1 MNKKNQI
8 ISFIAIIL
16 GFFMALLDTTVVNIT
31 LPKMTEYFNTTMD
44 QISWVVNAYNLA
56 TAVILVTASRL
67 ADQFGR
73 KKLFI
78 GGVFLFT
85 ISSLL
90 CGISNSLQ
98 ALILFRTLQGF
109 AAAFVVTI
117 AMPLSSEI
125 FPPEKRRTIMALWGA
140 FSGLAAASGPSIG
153 GIVTQFFNW
162 RYIFFIN
169 IPIGCI
175 CIVLTMK
182 FIKESYDPT
191 ASKSIDFGG
200 IITISIAMFCLT
212 FALMKANEKGWTSNF
227 TISLF
232 AVSAIAL
239 ILFIIIELKVKEPMV
254 PLSLFKSLP
263 FTNGSITLFL
273 LGLGMMSGTY
283 LLSFFLIQVKG
294 LDQLSAGLIIS
305 TMSLTS
311 MMFSILATILTKK
324 IGSRLTSA
332 LGILLLCLSCY
343 LNSSLTQNSSNI
355 DIILR
360 LIVAGSGTGLSMATL
375 IGSIMANVPVAKI
388 GIASGIN
395 NMTRTLGT
403 VLGVA
408 LFLTIFTSNMTNQI
422 SYAKEAAQEII
433 QNDNVFDDKVKL
445 EMISAIKTD
454 SNKNVNLL
462 EIINKIDEEEHAVL
476 VSSPEMDQ
484 NKIKES
490 FETQKKETKKIASNI
505 QDTFLTYIVKAFSFT
520 FKVSAVIL
528 LPGIIFA
535 LFSDKKRTAYVKNT
549 QFAKNTNN
557 TSASGN

>member
-1 MNKKNQI
+1 MNKKYQY
-8 ISFIAIIL
+8 ISFAAIIL

-44 QISWVVNAYNLA
+44 HISWVVNAYNLA

-67 ADQFGR
+67 SDQFGR

-78 GGVFLFT
+78 AGVVLFT

-98 ALILFRTLQGF
+98 ALILFRTLQGI
-109 AAAFVVTI
+109 AAAFVSTI
-117 AMPLSSEI
+117 AMPLSAEI

-153 GIVTQFFNW
+153 GIVTEFFNW

-175 CIVLTMK
+175 CILLTMK

-212 FALMKANEKGWTSNF
+212 FALMKADEKGWTSSF
-227 TISLF
+227 ILCF
-232 AVSAIAL
+232 FVVSAIAL
-239 ILFIIIELKVKEPMV
+239 ILFVIIELKVKEPMV

-283 LLSFFLIQVKG
+283 MLSFFLIQVKE
-294 LDQLSAGLIIS
+294 LNQLSAGLIIS

-311 MMFSILATILTKK
+311 MFFSLFAPILTKK
-324 IGSRLTSA
+324 LGSRFTSA
-332 LGILLLCLSCY
+332 LGIFLLCVSCY

-375 IGSIMANVPVAKI
+375 IGSLMANVPVDKI

-403 VLGVA
+403 VFGVA
-408 LFLTIFTSNMTNQI
+408 LFLTIFTTNMTTQM
-422 SYAKEAAQEII
+422 SHAKDSAVQTV
-433 QNDNVFDDKVKL
+433 QNDTVFDNETKQQ
-445 EMISAIKTD
+445 MISSIKSG
-454 SNKNVNLL
+454 SNKNVNFS
-462 EIINKIDEEEHAVL
+462 EILNTIDEKETAMSA
-476 VSSPEMDQ
+476 SSPER
-484 NKIKES
+484 NENIIKES
-490 FETQKKETKKIASNI
+490 FETQKEEIQKIVPAI
-505 QDTFLTYIVKAFSFT
+505 KDTFLTYTVKSFSFT
-520 FKVSAVIL
+520 FKISSVLL
-528 LPGIIFA
+528 LPGILFA
-535 LFSDKKRTAYVKNT
+535 LFSDKKRNSGIENKSFVKS
-549 QFAKNTNN
+549 TNN
-557 TSASGN
+557 A

>member
-44 QISWVVNAYNLA
+44 HISWVVNAYNLA

-78 GGVFLFT
+78 AGVVLFT

-98 ALILFRTLQGF
+98 ALILFRTLQGIT
-109 AAAFVVTI
+109 AAFVVTI
-117 AMPLSSEI
+117 AMPLSAEI

-175 CIVLTMK
+175 CIILTMK

-212 FALMKANEKGWTSNF
+212 FALMKANEKGWTSSF
-227 TISLF
+227 ILSFF

-239 ILFIIIELKVKEPMV
+239 ILFVIIELKVKEPMV

-294 LDQLSAGLIIS
+294 LNQLSAGLIIS

-311 MMFSILATILTKK
+311 MIFSILATILTKK
-324 IGSRLTSA
+324 LGSRLTSA
-332 LGILLLCLSCY
+332 LGILLLCVSCY

-375 IGSIMANVPVAKI
+375 IGSIMANVPVDKI

-408 LFLTIFTSNMTNQI
+408 LFLTIFTSNMTTQM
-422 SYAKEAAQEII
+422 SDAKDSAVQTI
-433 QNDNVFDDKVKL
+433 QNDTVFDDEAKL
-445 EMISAIKTD
+445 QMISSIKAG
-454 SNKNVNLL
+454 SNKNVSLS
-462 EIINKIDEEEHAVL
+462 EILSTIDKKETAVL
-476 VSSPEMDQ
+476 ASSPAMDED
-484 NKIKES
+484 KIKES
-490 FETQKKETKKIASNI
+490 FEAQKKEIKKIVPNI
-505 QDTFLTYIVKAFSFT
+505 QDTFLTYTVKAFSFT
-520 FKVSAVIL
+520 FKMSFVIL
-528 LPGIIFA
+528 LPGILFA
-535 LFSDKKRTAYVKNT
+535 LFSDKKRNPHIKNKH
-549 QFAKNTNN
+549 FVENTNN
-557 TSASGN
+557 ASVN

>member
-1 MNKKNQI
+1 MNKKHQN
-8 ISFIAIIL
+8 ISFVAIIL
-16 GFFMALLDTTVVNIT
+16 GFFMALLDTTVVNIS

-44 QISWVVNAYNLA
+44 HISWVVNAYNLA

-67 ADQFGR
+67 SDQFGR

-78 GGVFLFT
+78 AGVFLFT

-98 ALILFRTLQGF
+98 ALILFRTLQGL
-109 AAAFVVTI
+109 AAAFVVTV
-117 AMPLSSEI
+117 AMPLSIEI
-125 FPPEKRRTIMALWGA
+125 FPPEKRKTIMALWGA
-140 FSGLAAASGPSIG
+140 FAGLAAASGPSIG
-153 GIVTQFFNW
+153 GIITQFFNW

-175 CIVLTMK
+175 CILLTMK

-212 FALMKANEKGWTSNF
+212 FALMKANEKGWTSSF
-227 TISLF
+227 ILSFF
-232 AVSAIAL
+232 AVSAISL
-239 ILFIIIELKVKEPMV
+239 ILFVIIELKVKEPMV
-254 PLSLFKSLP
+254 PLSLFKSVP

-294 LDQLSAGLIIS
+294 LNQLSAGLIIS

-311 MMFSILATILTKK
+311 MCFSLLAPIFTKK
-324 IGSRLTSA
+324 IGSRFTSA
-332 LGILLLCLSCY
+332 LGILLLCVSCY

-375 IGSIMANVPVAKI
+375 IGSVMANVPVDKI

-408 LFLTIFTSNMTNQI
+408 LFLTIFTSNMITQM
-422 SYAKEAAQEII
+422 YDAKDSAKQII
-433 QNDNVFDDKVKL
+433 QNDTVFDDKTKMQ
-445 EMISAIKTD
+445 MISSIKTG
-454 SNKNVNLL
+454 SGKSVSLSETLNT
-462 EIINKIDEEEHAVL
+462 IDKEETVVL
-476 VSSPEMDQ
+476 ASSPAIDQ
-484 NKIKES
+484 DKIKES
-490 FETQKKETKKIASNI
+490 FEAKKKEIKKIVPNI
-505 QDTFLTYIVKAFSFT
+505 HDTFLTYTVKAFSFT
-520 FKVSAVIL
+520 FKMSSIIL
-528 LPGIIFA
+528 LPGILFA
-535 LFSDKKRTAYVKNT
+535 LFSDKKRNPDIKKVFGENI
-549 QFAKNTNN
+549 NN
-557 TSASGN
+557 SSVN

>member
-1 MNKKNQI
+1 MNKKHQN
-8 ISFIAIIL
+8 ISFLAIIL

-31 LPKMTEYFNTTMD
+31 LPKMTEYFNTSMD
-44 QISWVVNAYNLA
+44 HISWVVNAYNLA

-78 GGVFLFT
+78 SGVVLFT

-98 ALILFRTLQGF
+98 ALILFRTIQGF

-117 AMPLSSEI
+117 AMPLSAEI

-153 GIVTQFFNW
+153 GIITQFFNW

-175 CIVLTMK
+175 CIALTMK

-212 FALMKANEKGWTSNF
+212 FALMKANEKGWTSSF
-227 TISLF
+227 ILSF
-232 AVSAIAL
+232 FVVSVIAL
-239 ILFIIIELKVKEPMV
+239 ILFVIIELKVKAPMV
-254 PLSLFKSLP
+254 PLSLFKSMP
-263 FTNGSITLFL
+263 FTNGSISLFL

-294 LDQLSAGLIIS
+294 LNQLSAGLIIS

-311 MMFSILATILTKK
+311 MIFSILATILTKK
-324 IGSRLTSA
+324 LGSRLTSA
-332 LGILLLCLSCY
+332 LGIFLLCISCY
-343 LNSSLTQNSSNI
+343 LNSSLTQNSSNV

-375 IGSIMANVPVAKI
+375 IGSTMANVPVDKI

-408 LFLTIFTSNMTNQI
+408 LFLTIFTSNMTTQM
-422 SYAKEAAQEII
+422 SDAKESVIQTI
-433 QNDNVFDDKVKL
+433 QNDTVFDDEAKL
-445 EMISAIKTD
+445 QMISSIKAG
-454 SNKNVNLL
+454 SNKNVSLS
-462 EIINKIDEEEHAVL
+462 EILNIIDEKETSVL
-476 VSSPEMDQ
+476 ALSPAIDQ

-490 FETQKKETKKIASNI
+490 FEAQKKEIQEIVPNI
-505 QDTFLTYIVKAFSFT
+505 QDTFLTYTVKSFSFT
-520 FKVSAVIL
+520 FKVSAAIL
-528 LPGIIFA
+528 LPGILFA
-535 LFSDKKRTAYVKNT
+535 LFSDKKRNHSIENKS
-549 QFAKNTNN
+549 FAKNPSN
-557 TSASGN
+557 A

>member
-1 MNKKNQI
+1 MNKKHQN

-31 LPKMTEYFNTTMD
+31 LPKITEYFNTNMAH
-44 QISWVVNAYNLA
+44 ISWVVNAYNLA

-67 ADQFGR
+67 SDQFGR
-73 KKLFI
+73 KKLFTF
-78 GGVFLFT
+78 GVFLFT

-90 CGISNSLQ
+90 CGVSNSLQ
-98 ALILFRTLQGF
+98 ALILFRTIQGL

-117 AMPLSSEI
+117 SAPLSLEI

-140 FSGLAAASGPSIG
+140 FAGLAAASGPLIG
-153 GIVTQFFNW
+153 GIITQFFNW
-162 RYIFFIN
+162 RCIFFIN

-175 CIVLTMK
+175 CILLTMK

-212 FALMKANEKGWTSNF
+212 FTLMKANEKGWTSSF
-227 TISLF
+227 TLSLF

-239 ILFIIIELKVKEPMV
+239 ILFVIIELKVKEPMV
-254 PLSLFKSLP
+254 PLSLFKSVP

-273 LGLGMMSGTY
+273 LGLGMISGTY

-294 LDQLSAGLIIS
+294 LNQLSAGLIIS

-311 MMFSILATILTKK
+311 MIFSILATILTKK
-324 IGSRLTSA
+324 LGSRLTSA
-332 LGILLLCLSCY
+332 LGILLLSVSCY

-375 IGSIMANVPVAKI
+375 IGSTMANVPVDKI

-408 LFLTIFTSNMTNQI
+408 LFLTIFTSNMTTQM
-422 SYAKEAAQEII
+422 SDAKDSALKTI
-433 QNDNVFDDKVKL
+433 QNNTVFDNETKQQ
-445 EMISAIKTD
+445 MISSIKSG
-454 SNKNVNLL
+454 SNKNVNIS
-462 EIINKIDEEEHAVL
+462 EILSTIDKKGTAVL
-476 VSSPEMDQ
+476 ASSPAMAQD
-484 NKIKES
+484 KIKES
-490 FETQKKETKKIASNI
+490 FEAQKKEAKKIIPNI
-505 QDTFLTYIVKAFSFT
+505 QDTFLTYTVKSFSFT

-528 LPGIIFA
+528 LPGILFA
-535 LFSDKKRTAYVKNT
+535 LFSDKKRTPGKENNSFVKG
-549 QFAKNTNN
+549 
-557 TSASGN
+557 TSNA

>member
-1 MNKKNQI
+1 
-8 ISFIAIIL
+8 
-16 GFFMALLDTTVVNIT
+16 MALLDTTVVNIT

-462 EIINKIDEEEHAVL
+462 EIINKIDEEENAVL

>member
-44 QISWVVNAYNLA
+44 HISWVVNAYNLA

-78 GGVFLFT
+78 AGVFLFT

-98 ALILFRTLQGF
+98 ALILFRTLQGL

-117 AMPLSSEI
+117 AMPLSAEI

-212 FALMKANEKGWTSNF
+212 FALMKANEKGWASNF

-232 AVSAIAL
+232 AASAIAL

-311 MMFSILATILTKK
+311 MIFSILATILTKK

-332 LGILLLCLSCY
+332 LGILLLCFSCY

-375 IGSIMANVPVAKI
+375 IGSIMANVPVDKI

-408 LFLTIFTSNMTNQI
+408 LFLTIFTSNMTTQI
-422 SYAKEAAQEII
+422 SYAKESAQQII

-445 EMISAIKTD
+445 EMISAIKTG

-462 EIINKIDEEEHAVL
+462 EIINKIDEEENAVL
-476 VSSPEMDQ
+476 VSSSKMDQ

-490 FETQKKETKKIASNI
+490 FEAQKIETRKIASNI

-528 LPGIIFA
+528 LPGILFA
-535 LFSDKKRTAYVKNT
+535 LFSDKKRTAYMKNT
-549 QFAKNTNN
+549 QFAQNTNN
-557 TSASGN
+557 VSASGN

>member
-1 MNKKNQI
+1 MNKKHQN
-8 ISFIAIIL
+8 ISFLAIIL

-31 LPKMTEYFNTTMD
+31 LPKMTEYFNTSMD
-44 QISWVVNAYNLA
+44 HISWVVNAYNLA

-78 GGVFLFT
+78 SGVVLFT

-98 ALILFRTLQGF
+98 ALILFRTIQGF

-117 AMPLSSEI
+117 AMPLSAEI

-153 GIVTQFFNW
+153 GIITQFFNW

-212 FALMKANEKGWTSNF
+212 FALMKANEKGWTSSF
-227 TISLF
+227 ILSF
-232 AVSAIAL
+232 FVVSAIAL
-239 ILFIIIELKVKEPMV
+239 ILFVIIELKVKAPMV
-254 PLSLFKSLP
+254 PLSLFKSMP
-263 FTNGSITLFL
+263 FTNGSISLFL

-294 LDQLSAGLIIS
+294 LNQLSAGLIIS

-311 MMFSILATILTKK
+311 MIFSILATILTKK
-324 IGSRLTSA
+324 LGSRLTSA
-332 LGILLLCLSCY
+332 LGIFLLCISCY
-343 LNSSLTQNSSNI
+343 LNSSLTQNSSNV

-375 IGSIMANVPVAKI
+375 IGSTMANVPVDKI

-408 LFLTIFTSNMTNQI
+408 LFLTIFTSNMTTQM
-422 SYAKEAAQEII
+422 SDAKESVIQTI
-433 QNDNVFDDKVKL
+433 QNDTVFDDEAKL
-445 EMISAIKTD
+445 QMISSIKAG
-454 SNKNVNLL
+454 SNKNVSLS
-462 EIINKIDEEEHAVL
+462 EILNIIDEKETSVL
-476 VSSPEMDQ
+476 ALSPAIDQ

-490 FETQKKETKKIASNI
+490 FEAQKKEIQEIVPNI
-505 QDTFLTYIVKAFSFT
+505 QDTFLTYTVKSFSFT
-520 FKVSAVIL
+520 FKVSAAIL
-528 LPGIIFA
+528 LPGILFA
-535 LFSDKKRTAYVKNT
+535 LFSDKKRNHSIENKS
-549 QFAKNTNN
+549 FAKNPSN
-557 TSASGN
+557 A

>member
-1 MNKKNQI
+1 MNKKHQL

-31 LPKMTEYFNTTMD
+31 LPKMTQYFNTTMD
-44 QISWVVNAYNLA
+44 HISWVVNAYNLA

-73 KKLFI
+73 KKLFV
-78 GGVFLFT
+78 GGVILFT

-90 CGISNSLQ
+90 CGVSNSLQ
-98 ALILFRTLQGF
+98 ALILFRTLQGL

-117 AMPLSSEI
+117 AMPLSAEI

-153 GIVTQFFNW
+153 GIVTQFFSW
-162 RYIFFIN
+162 RSIFFIN
-169 IPIGCI
+169 IPIGCV
-175 CIVLTMK
+175 CILLTMK

-200 IITISIAMFCLT
+200 IITISIAMFSLT
-212 FALMKANEKGWTSNF
+212 FALMKANEKGWTSSF
-227 TISLF
+227 ILSFF
-232 AVSAIAL
+232 AVSVITL
-239 ILFIIIELKVKEPMV
+239 VLFVIIELKVKEPMV
-254 PLSLFKSLP
+254 PLILFKSLP

-283 LLSFFLIQVKG
+283 LLSFFLIQIKG
-294 LDQLSAGLIIS
+294 LSQLSAGLIIS

-311 MMFSILATILTKK
+311 MCFSLLAPILIRKC
-324 IGSRLTSA
+324 GSRIISA
-332 LGILLLCLSCY
+332 LGILLLCASCY
-343 LNSSLTQNSSNI
+343 LNSSLTQNSSNL

-375 IGSIMANVPVAKI
+375 IGSIMANVPVDKI

-408 LFLTIFTSNMTNQI
+408 LFLTIFTSNMTTQI
-422 SYAKEAAQEII
+422 SDAKNYVVQTI
-433 QNDNVFDDKVKL
+433 QKDTVFDNETKLKLINSIKAGSDKSVSL
-445 EMISAIKTD
+445 SQILN
-454 SNKNVNLL
+454 SNDK
-462 EIINKIDEEEHAVL
+462 K
-476 VSSPEMDQ
+476 
-484 NKIKES
+484 
-490 FETQKKETKKIASNI
+490 ETQKKEIKKIEYNI
-505 QDTFLTYIVKAFSFT
+505 QDTFLTYAVKAFSFT
-520 FKVSAVIL
+520 FKISSIIL
-528 LPGIIFA
+528 LPGILFA
-535 LFSDKKRTAYVKNT
+535 LFSDK
-549 QFAKNTNN
+549 
-557 TSASGN
+557 SGTGGRSFSPKSKDRIKIE

>member
-462 EIINKIDEEEHAVL
+462 EIINKIDEEENAVL

>member
-1 MNKKNQI
+1 MNKKHQI
-8 ISFIAIIL
+8 ISFAAIIL

-44 QISWVVNAYNLA
+44 HISWIVNAYNLA
-56 TAVILVTASRL
+56 TAVMLVTASRL

-78 GGVFLFT
+78 AGVFLFT
-85 ISSLL
+85 TSSLL

-98 ALILFRTLQGF
+98 TLILFRTLQGL

-117 AMPLSSEI
+117 AMPLSVEI

-169 IPIGCI
+169 VPIGCI
-175 CIVLTMK
+175 CILLTMK

-191 ASKSIDFGG
+191 ASKRIDFGG
-200 IITISIAMFCLT
+200 IITLSIAMFCLT
-212 FALMKANEKGWTSNF
+212 LALMKANEKGWTSSF
-227 TISLF
+227 IISFF
-232 AVSAIAL
+232 AISAIAL

-254 PLSLFKSLP
+254 PLSLFKSAP

-294 LDQLSAGLIIS
+294 LNQLSAGLIIS

-311 MMFSILATILTKK
+311 MFFSLLAVILTKK
-324 IGSRLTSA
+324 LGSRLISA
-332 LGILLLCLSCY
+332 VGILLLSVSCY

-375 IGSIMANVPVAKI
+375 IGSTIANVPVDKV

-408 LFLTIFTSNMTNQI
+408 LFLTIFTSNMITQM
-422 SYAKEAAQEII
+422 SYAKSSAVKTI
-433 QNDNVFDDKVKL
+433 QNNTVFNNETKKQ
-445 EMISAIKTD
+445 MISFIKAG
-454 SNKNVNLL
+454 SAKNISVS
-462 EIINKIDEEEHAVL
+462 EILNIIDKKETTVL
-476 VSSPEMDQ
+476 TSSPAIAR

-490 FETQKKETKKIASNI
+490 FEAQRKEIKKIVPNI
-505 QDTFLTYIVKAFSFT
+505 QDTFLTYTVKAFSFT

-528 LPGIIFA
+528 LPGILFA
-535 LFSDKKRTAYVKNT
+535 SFSDKKRKTELKNE
-549 QFAKNTNN
+549 QFAKSTDNA
-557 TSASGN
+557 SAS

>member
-1 MNKKNQI
+1 MNKKHQL
-8 ISFIAIIL
+8 ISFVAIIL

-31 LPKMTEYFNTTMD
+31 LPKMAEYFNTTMD

-56 TAVILVTASRL
+56 TAVIIITASRL
-67 ADQFGR
+67 GDQFGR
-73 KKLFI
+73 KKLFVA
-78 GGVFLFT
+78 GVFLFT

-98 ALILFRTLQGF
+98 LLILFRTIQGL

-117 AMPLSSEI
+117 AAPLSVEI
-125 FPPEKRRTIMALWGA
+125 FPPEKSRAIMALWGA

-175 CIVLTMK
+175 CILLTIK
-182 FIKESYDPT
+182 FIKESYDST

-200 IITISIAMFCLT
+200 IATISIAMFFLT

-227 TISLF
+227 TLSF
-232 AVSAIAL
+232 FGVSVIAL
-239 ILFIIIELKVKEPMV
+239 ILFVIIELKVKEPMV
-254 PLSLFKSLP
+254 PLSLFKSAA
-263 FTNGSITLFL
+263 FTNGSIALFL
-273 LGLGMMSGTY
+273 IGLGMMSGTY
-283 LLSFFLIQVKG
+283 LLSFFLIQVRG
-294 LDQLSAGLIIS
+294 LNQLSAGLIIS

-311 MMFSILATILTKK
+311 MIFSLLAPILTRKL
-324 IGSRLTSA
+324 GSRFTTA
-332 LGILLLCLSCY
+332 LGVLLLCISCY

-375 IGSIMANVPVAKI
+375 IGSIMANVPVNKI

-408 LFLTIFTSNMTNQI
+408 LFLTIFTSNITIQI
-422 SYAKEAAQEII
+422 SDAKNSVVQTI
-433 QNDNVFDDKVKL
+433 QSDTVFNNETKL
-445 EMISAIKTD
+445 QMISSIKAG
-454 SNKNVNLL
+454 SNKKVNLS
-462 EIINKIDEEEHAVL
+462 EIINVIDKKEATVL
-476 VSSPEMDQ
+476 ASSPATAK
-484 NKIKES
+484 NKIKEN
-490 FETQKKETKKIASNI
+490 FEAQKKETKKIMPSI
-505 QDTFLTYIVKAFSFT
+505 QDTFLTYTVKAFSFT
-520 FKVSAVIL
+520 FKISSAIL
-528 LPGIIFA
+528 LPGIVFA
-535 LFSDKKRTAYVKNT
+535 LFSDKRRTSQIKKQVA
-549 QFAKNTNN
+549 
-557 TSASGN
+557 

>member
-31 LPKMTEYFNTTMD
+31 LPKMTEYFNTTMNH
-44 QISWVVNAYNLA
+44 ISWVVNAYNLA
-56 TAVILVTASRL
+56 TAVTLITASRL

-78 GGVFLFT
+78 AGVVLFT

-98 ALILFRTLQGF
+98 SLILFRALQGL

-117 AMPLSSEI
+117 AIPLSAEI

-175 CIVLTMK
+175 CILLTMK
-182 FIKESYDPT
+182 FIKESCDPT
-191 ASKSIDFGG
+191 ASKNIDFWG
-200 IITISIAMFCLT
+200 IITISIAMFFLT
-212 FALMKANEKGWTSNF
+212 FTLMKANEKGWTSSF
-227 TISLF
+227 ILSFF
-232 AVSAIAL
+232 AISAIAL
-239 ILFIIIELKVKEPMV
+239 ILFVIIELKVKEPMV
-254 PLSLFKSLP
+254 PLSLFKSVA

-273 LGLGMMSGTY
+273 LGFGMMSGTY

-294 LDQLSAGLIIS
+294 LNQLSAGLIIS

-311 MMFSILATILTKK
+311 MCFSLLATILTKK

-332 LGILLLCLSCY
+332 LGILLLSLSCY

-375 IGSIMANVPVAKI
+375 IGSTMANVPVDKI

-408 LFLTIFTSNMTNQI
+408 LFLTIFTSNMTTQM
-422 SYAKEAAQEII
+422 SYAKESAQQII
-433 QNDNVFDDKVKL
+433 QNDTVFDDETKKQ
-445 EMISAIKTD
+445 MTSSIKAG
-454 SNKNVNLL
+454 SNKNVNLS
-462 EIINKIDEEEHAVL
+462 EILNTIDKKESAVL
-476 VSSPEMDQ
+476 ASSPTMAGD
-484 NKIKES
+484 KIKES
-490 FETQKKETKKIASNI
+490 FEAQKKETQKIVPNI
-505 QDTFLTYIVKAFSFT
+505 QDTFLTYTVKSFSFT

-528 LPGIIFA
+528 LPGILFA
-535 LFSDKKRTAYVKNT
+535 LFSDKKRNPDIENNSFVKG
-549 QFAKNTNN
+549 TNN
-557 TSASGN
+557 A

>member
-1 MNKKNQI
+1 
-8 ISFIAIIL
+8 
-16 GFFMALLDTTVVNIT
+16 MALLDTTVVNIT

-56 TAVILVTASRL
+56 TAVILITASRL

-78 GGVFLFT
+78 AGVFLFT

-98 ALILFRTLQGF
+98 ALILFRTLQGL

-117 AMPLSSEI
+117 AAPLSVEI
-125 FPPEKRRTIMALWGA
+125 FPPEKSRSIMALWGA

-212 FALMKANEKGWTSNF
+212 FALMKANEKGWTSSF

-232 AVSAIAL
+232 TVSAIAL

-263 FTNGSITLFL
+263 FINGSITLFL

-283 LLSFFLIQVKG
+283 LLSFFLIQVKE
-294 LDQLSAGLIIS
+294 LNQLSGGLIIS

-332 LGILLLCLSCY
+332 LGILLLCVSCY
-343 LNSSLTQNSSNI
+343 LNSSLTQNSSNL

-375 IGSIMANVPVAKI
+375 IGSIMANVPVDKI

-408 LFLTIFTSNMTNQI
+408 LFLTIFTSNMSIQI
-422 SYAKEAAQEII
+422 FDAKESAQQII
-433 QNDNVFDDKVKL
+433 QNNTVFDDKTKL
-445 EMISAIKTD
+445 AMITTIKT
-454 SNKNVNLL
+454 SNNKNVNIL
-462 EIINKIDEEEHAVL
+462 ELINKIDEEETSVL
-476 VSSPEMDQ
+476 ASSPEREQ
-484 NKIKES
+484 NKIKDS
-490 FETQKKETKKIASNI
+490 FEAQKKETKKIVSNI
-505 QDTFLTYIVKAFSFT
+505 QDIFLTYIVKAFSFT

-528 LPGIIFA
+528 LPGILFA
-535 LFSDKKRTAYVKNT
+535 LFSDKKRNAEIENKKYANKTKNVSV
-549 QFAKNTNN
+549 N
-557 TSASGN
+557 

>member
-44 QISWVVNAYNLA
+44 HISWVVNAYNLS
-56 TAVILVTASRL
+56 TAVVLVTASRL

-78 GGVFLFT
+78 AGVFLFT
-85 ISSLL
+85 MSSLL

-98 ALILFRTLQGF
+98 ALILFRTLQGL

-117 AMPLSSEI
+117 AMPLSTEI

-191 ASKSIDFGG
+191 ASKSIDIWG

-232 AVSAIAL
+232 AVSVIAL

-283 LLSFFLIQVKG
+283 LFSFFLIQVKG

-311 MMFSILATILTKK
+311 MIFSIIATILTKK
-324 IGSRLTSA
+324 VGSRLTSA
-332 LGILLLCLSCY
+332 LGILLLSFSCY

-375 IGSIMANVPVAKI
+375 IGSIMANVPVDKI

-408 LFLTIFTSNMTNQI
+408 LFLTIFTSNMTNQN
-422 SYAKEAAQEII
+422 SYAKEAAQQII
-433 QNDNVFDDKVKL
+433 QNDNVFNDKTKIG
-445 EMISAIKTD
+445 MISDIETG
-454 SNKNVNLL
+454 SNKNVNLI
-462 EIINKIDEEEHAVL
+462 EIINKIDEEENAVL

-490 FETQKKETKKIASNI
+490 FEAQKEETKKIASNI

-535 LFSDKKRTAYVKNT
+535 LFSDKKRNAEVKNK
-549 QFAKNTNN
+549 QFAQNINN
-557 TSASGN
+557 ASVD

>member
-1 MNKKNQI
+1 MNKKYQI
-8 ISFIAIIL
+8 ISFVAIIL

-44 QISWVVNAYNLA
+44 HISWVVNAYNLA
-56 TAVILVTASRL
+56 TAVILITASRL
-67 ADQFGR
+67 GDQFGR

-78 GGVFLFT
+78 AGVFLFT

-98 ALILFRTLQGF
+98 ALILFRTLQGL
-109 AAAFVVTI
+109 AAAFVVTV
-117 AMPLSSEI
+117 AMPLSTEI

-153 GIVTQFFNW
+153 GIVSQFFNW

-169 IPIGCI
+169 VPIGCI
-175 CIVLTMK
+175 CILLTMK

-200 IITISIAMFCLT
+200 IITISIATFCLT

-227 TISLF
+227 TISFF
-232 AVSAIAL
+232 AVAAIAL

-254 PLSLFKSLP
+254 PLSLFKSVP

-294 LDQLSAGLIIS
+294 LNQLSAGLIIS

-311 MMFSILATILTKK
+311 MLFSILATILTKK

-332 LGILLLCLSCY
+332 LGILLLSISCY

-375 IGSIMANVPVAKI
+375 IGSAMANVPVDKI

-408 LFLTIFTSNMTNQI
+408 LFLTIFTSNITTQI
-422 SYAKEAAQEII
+422 SDAKDSAVQTI
-433 QNDNVFDDKVKL
+433 QNDTVFDNETKL
-445 EMISAIKTD
+445 QLISSIKAGSD
-454 SNKNVNLL
+454 KNVSLS
-462 EIINKIDEEEHAVL
+462 EILNIIDKKETAVIA
-476 VSSPEMDQ
+476 SSPAMAE

-490 FETQKKETKKIASNI
+490 FEAQKKEMKKIIPNI
-505 QDTFLTYIVKAFSFT
+505 QDTFLTYTVKAFSFT
-520 FKVSAVIL
+520 FKISAVIL
-528 LPGIIFA
+528 LPGILFA
-535 LFSDKKRTAYVKNT
+535 FFSDKKRNNDIQNKQFVKVN
-549 QFAKNTNN
+549 
-557 TSASGN
+557 

>member
-1 MNKKNQI
+1 MNKKYQI
-8 ISFIAIIL
+8 ISFVSIIL
-16 GFFMALLDTTVVNIT
+16 GFFMALLDTTIVNIT

-44 QISWVVNAYNLA
+44 HISWVVNAYNLA
-56 TAVILVTASRL
+56 TAVILVTVSRL

-78 GGVFLFT
+78 AGVFLFT

-98 ALILFRTLQGF
+98 ALILFRTIQGL

-117 AMPLSSEI
+117 SAPLSLEI

-169 IPIGCI
+169 VPIGCI
-175 CIVLTMK
+175 CILLTMK

-191 ASKSIDFGG
+191 ASKSIDFWG

-212 FALMKANEKGWTSNF
+212 FALMKATEKGWTSRF
-227 TISLF
+227 ILSFF

-239 ILFIIIELKVKEPMV
+239 ILFIIIELKVKDPML
-254 PLSLFKSLP
+254 PLSLFKSGP

-294 LDQLSAGLIIS
+294 LNQLSAGLIIS

-311 MMFSILATILTKK
+311 MVFSILATILTKK

-332 LGILLLCLSCY
+332 LGILLLCISCY

-375 IGSIMANVPVAKI
+375 IGSIMANVPVGKI

-408 LFLTIFTSNMTNQI
+408 LFLTIFTSSMTVQM
-422 SYAKEAAQEII
+422 SDAKDSAVQII
-433 QNDNVFDDKVKL
+433 QNDIIFDNEIKQQ
-445 EMISAIKTD
+445 MISSINAG
-454 SNKNVNLL
+454 SNKNVNLS
-462 EIINKIDEEEHAVL
+462 EILNMIDKKETDMLA
-476 VSSPEMDQ
+476 SSTAIAE
-484 NKIKES
+484 NSIKEN
-490 FETQKKETKKIASNI
+490 FEVQKKETKKIVPTI
-505 QDTFLTYIVKAFSFT
+505 QDTFLTYTVKAFSFT
-520 FKVSAVIL
+520 FKISAVIL
-528 LPGIIFA
+528 LPGILFA
-535 LFSDKKRTAYVKNT
+535 LFSDKKRNVDIRNK
-549 QFAKNTNN
+549 QFVA
-557 TSASGN
+557 

>member
-1 MNKKNQI
+1 MNKKHQN

-44 QISWVVNAYNLA
+44 HISWVVNAYNLA
-56 TAVILVTASRL
+56 SAVILITASRL
-67 ADQFGR
+67 SDQFGR

-78 GGVFLFT
+78 AGVFLFT

-98 ALILFRTLQGF
+98 ALILFRTLQGL
-109 AAAFVVTI
+109 AAAFVVTV
-117 AMPLSSEI
+117 AMPLSAEI

-140 FSGLAAASGPSIG
+140 FAGLAAASGPSIG
-153 GIVTQFFNW
+153 GIVTQFFDW

-175 CIVLTMK
+175 CILLTMK
-182 FIKESYDPT
+182 FIKESYDIT

-212 FALMKANEKGWTSNF
+212 FALMKANEKGWTSSF
-227 TISLF
+227 ILSLF

-239 ILFIIIELKVKEPMV
+239 ILFVIIELKVKEPML
-254 PLSLFKSLP
+254 PLTLFKSVP
-263 FTNGSITLFL
+263 FTNGSIALFL

-283 LLSFFLIQVKG
+283 LLSFFMIQVKG
-294 LDQLSAGLIIS
+294 LNQLSAGLIIS

-311 MMFSILATILTKK
+311 MLFSILAAILTKK
-324 IGSRLTSA
+324 LGSRLISA
-332 LGILLLCLSCY
+332 FGILLLCFSCY

-375 IGSIMANVPVAKI
+375 IGSIMANVPVDKI

-408 LFLTIFTSNMTNQI
+408 LFLTIFTSNMTTQM
-422 SYAKEAAQEII
+422 SDAKDFAIQTI
-433 QNDNVFDDKVKL
+433 QNDTVFDDESK
-445 EMISAIKTD
+445 EQMISSIKAGN
-454 SNKNVNLL
+454 NKNVSLS
-462 EIINKIDEEEHAVL
+462 EILNKIDEKETAVL
-476 VSSPEMDQ
+476 AYSPSIATD
-484 NKIKES
+484 KIKEN
-490 FETQKKETKKIASNI
+490 FESQKKEIQKILPNI
-505 QDTFLTYIVKAFSFT
+505 QDTFLTYTVKAFSFT
-520 FKVSAVIL
+520 FKMSSIIL
-528 LPGIIFA
+528 LPGILFA
-535 LFSDKKRTAYVKNT
+535 LFSDKKRNSHIKNK
-549 QFAKNTNN
+549 QFIKKTNN
-557 TSASGN
+557 ASVN